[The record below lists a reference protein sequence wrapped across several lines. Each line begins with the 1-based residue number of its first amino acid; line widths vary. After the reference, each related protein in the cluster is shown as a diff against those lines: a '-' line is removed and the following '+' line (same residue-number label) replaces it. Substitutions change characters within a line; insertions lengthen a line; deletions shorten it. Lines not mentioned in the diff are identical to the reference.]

1 MKEMYIIAAA
11 SILVGLILGII
22 VERLFIF
29 AKVDAIMHVRQGDP
43 ETDRF
48 NLIVLCPLDDIPK
61 KKRMIVE
68 VKATE

>member
-1 MKEMYIIAAA
+1 MKEMYIVATA
-11 SILVGLILGII
+11 SILIGLILGII
-22 VERLFIF
+22 AERLFIF

-48 NLIVLCPLDDIPK
+48 NLIVLCPLDDISK
-61 KKRMIVE
+61 KKHMIVE